1 MTRTTV
7 VLMLLAAGTATAQAS
22 SAAAEAGPVRLSLA
36 DAVQRALTQ
45 SARLRE
51 LDQLRVAAGADLDG
65 ARAGRLPEAGVGA
78 GYTRLSNINEF
89 LIPQPPGEPPV
100 GFVNL
105 PNNYA
110 LSARASL
117 PIYAGGRIS
126 GEIDAAVESE
136 RASGLDIDASRRMLI
151 LETESAYWRLV
162 TARESERV
170 LREGLGAFQAH
181 LKDAVNRERFGLAA
195 RNEVLAVE
203 VEHQRAELRRLR
215 AENAAE
221 VAEANL
227 VRLLQLP
234 PDAVIEPTEALETV
248 PPAHEEGEL
257 EPLVQR
263 ALKARPERES
273 LLARVRA
280 AEARV
285 RVAQSVTRPQLG
297 VTAGALYANPN
308 RAFVPPD
315 ATWRWSWDV
324 GIQVSMKVFDGGRT
338 SASVAR
344 AQASVEAL
352 RQRLDDLERHI
363 RLEVTTAHLEMRT
376 AHLATR
382 VADGALAAGTES
394 QRVSADRYREGVIPS
409 SELLDAEIA
418 LLDAGLERT
427 QALADARLATAEL
440 DRAVGR

>member
-1 MTRTTV
+1 MTRATV
-7 VLMLLAAGTATAQAS
+7 VLLLLAAGTATALDSPAP
-22 SAAAEAGPVRLSLA
+22 AVAGPVRVSLA
-36 DAVQRALTQ
+36 DAVQRALTE

-51 LDQLRVAAGADLDG
+51 LHQLRLAAVADLDG
-65 ARAGRLPEAGVGA
+65 ARAGRLPEADVAA
-78 GYTRLSNINEF
+78 GYTRRSNIDGF

-100 GFVNL
+100 GFPNL

-110 LSARASL
+110 LSARANL

-126 GEIDAAVESE
+126 GQIDAAVESE
-136 RASGLDIDASRRMLI
+136 RAAGLDIDASRRSLI
-151 LETESAYWRLV
+151 LETQSAYWRLV

-170 LREGLGAFQAH
+170 VREGLGAFQAH

-195 RNEVLAVE
+195 RSEVLAVE
-203 VEHQRAELRRLR
+203 VEHERAELRRLR

-234 PDAVIEPTEALETV
+234 PDAVIELTETLETL
-248 PPAHEEGEL
+248 PPAPEDL

-263 ALKARPERES
+263 ALEARPERES

-285 RVAQSVTRPQLG
+285 RVAQSVSRPQLG

-324 GIQVSMKVFDGGRT
+324 GIQVSMRVFDGGRT

-344 AQASVEAL
+344 AQAGVEAL

-363 RLEVTTAHLEMRT
+363 RLEVTSARLEMRA

-394 QRVSADRYREGVIPS
+394 QRVCADRYREGVIPS